1 MVAWNLDHLLFVL
14 QFKLMTSWA
23 LVADIYFL
31 PPQTQGK
38 DETSEGFA
46 KRVQKMI
53 ADVAKLRICDWDGYL
68 KYYNLAQKVRLQF
81 TPLGCCFAHDFC
93 YQERLSGWLHTA

>member
-1 MVAWNLDHLLFVL
+1 MLL

-31 PPQTQGK
+31 PPQTIGQNESSA
-38 DETSEGFA
+38 DFA

-68 KYYNLAQKVRLQF
+68 KYYNLAQKVTAYSACFLLRLL
-81 TPLGCCFAHDFC
+81 LGHSPPV
-93 YQERLSGWLHTA
+93 LTT